1 MYVVRKPFNA
11 GGKRWMIGEI
21 VPEKV
26 VQSPSLER
34 AGFVARIDSGL
45 LDIAEGA
52 VSVPEA
58 AEGEVQVNVPI
69 ITKDGSMDLSVAP
82 AVIYDALRLIQSA
95 GEDVIK
101 EVKDI
106 QSEDLLI
113 ILDACDGRKNVR
125 SAVRKQADAL
135 KADGEGDD

>member
-1 MYVVRKPFNA
+1 MFVVRKPFNA

-21 VPEKV
+21 VPENV

-52 VSVPEA
+52 VYVPEA

-95 GEDVIK
+95 GEEVIK
-101 EVKDI
+101 EIKGI
-106 QSEDLLI
+106 ESEDLLI

-125 SAVRKQADAL
+125 AAVRKQAEAL
-135 KADGEGDD
+135 REAAETEG